1 MESHTHTHDTVV
13 HSMAVCPQQ
22 SFSECWKR
30 GDLRRV
36 SMEINRYLRVPRRGT
51 KEHKEG
57 KGNFPVPGCLPAW
70 WLLPAGC
77 SDFSPLPFSL
87 TVLSRA
93 PGVAR
98 TSHFTSFF
106 FCTFFFWN
114 LMLRN
119 LVMPVRENEE
129 IRSSF
134 FFFNTADLLYVSLG
148 WNVDF

>member
-1 MESHTHTHDTVV
+1 MESHTHTHDTTV

-36 SMEINRYLRVPRRGT
+36 SMEINRYLWVPRQGT

-77 SDFSPLPFSL
+77 SDFPSPVLSYCPQQSSWSSQNEPFHFLFLLHLFLLKLNAPQSCHASERKWGNKELLFFSL
-87 TVLSRA
+87 IQQIYYM
-93 PGVAR
+93 
-98 TSHFTSFF
+98 
-106 FCTFFFWN
+106 C
-114 LMLRN
+114 
-119 LVMPVRENEE
+119 
-129 IRSSF
+129 
-134 FFFNTADLLYVSLG
+134 LL
-148 WNVDF
+148 DEM

>member
-1 MESHTHTHDTVV
+1 MESHTHTHDTMV

-36 SMEINRYLRVPRRGT
+36 SMEINRYLWVPRQGT

-57 KGNFPVPGCLPAW
+57 KGNFQFPAAYPHDGCYQQVALT
-70 WLLPAGC
+70 
-77 SDFSPLPFSL
+77 SPLPFSL

-93 PGVAR
+93 PGIAR

-106 FCTFFFWN
+106 FCTLFFWN

-134 FFFNTADLLYVSLG
+134 FFFNAADLLYVSLG